1 MAEFTELQ
9 YDRQVFL
16 YEINEN
22 ITCKLC
28 KGYLID
34 ATTITECLHTF
45 CKSCLVKYLEEN
57 NTCPTCRILIHQS
70 HPLTYVG
77 FDRTMQDIVYKLVPN
92 LLKSEERREKEF
104 YESFGKTEPEE
115 KTDELQNDITKDGDD
130 DYHRN
135 DEQVKIVLECS
146 TNKLGPLRKKFI
158 RISSQATINHIKK
171 FVAKKLQLDKFNE
184 LDILCNEEILGKDHT
199 LKFVC
204 VTRWRARSF
213 PLMLQYRSRQ
223 ELHV

>member
-1 MAEFTELQ
+1 CHF
-9 YDRQVFL
+9 YPFR
-16 YEINEN
+16 
-22 ITCKLC
+22 
-28 KGYLID
+28 
-34 ATTITECLHTF
+34 
-45 CKSCLVKYLEEN
+45 
-57 NTCPTCRILIHQS
+57 
-70 HPLTYVG
+70 

-115 KTDELQNDITKDGDD
+115 KQDDLQNDITKEGDD
-130 DYHRN
+130 DQHRN
-135 DEQVKIVLECS
+135 DEQVKIVLEDSTNKLGPLRKKFIRISSQATINHIKKFVAKKLQLDKFNEVNDLQNDITKEGDDDQHRNDEQVKIVLEDS

-223 ELHV
+223 EL